1 MARNPA
7 RPRTPAR
14 PNIGIGQPRERFSI
28 IGFFGEVWA
37 ELGRVTW
44 PTRQEATRLTVLVL
58 SISIAFGIFLGLA
71 DMLFSELF
79 KLLAGT

>member
-14 PNIGIGQPRERFSI
+14 PNIGMGQPRQRFSI
-28 IGFFGEVWA
+28 FGFFGEVWA

-44 PTRQEATRLTVLVL
+44 PTWPEARRLTVLVL
-58 SISIAFGIFLGLA
+58 VVSTAFGIFLGLA

-79 KLLAGT
+79 KLMAGT